1 MQNISRRKWLQKSLF
16 ASSAVLIGSR
26 ASAFDFLEKPTS
38 TYAFQEILRLNW
50 NENPYGP
57 SQSAL
62 EAATKALGSA
72 NRYPDELN
80 NKLSAAIASK
90 LGVNKDEVMLTAGS
104 TEVLSLLGQHAG
116 LLSGE
121 IVTPWPSFPTLMHF
135 GEVSGASVK
144 HVALDKEE
152 RLDLNAVLKSIGPN
166 TRLLFICNPNNPTS
180 TEVDPES
187 LMSFC
192 RSVPDNVLI
201 CVDEAYIEFSIHG
214 TKASMMPLVH
224 ELSNLVVCRTFSKAY
239 GLAGMRLGYA
249 VSQKAN
255 IQELS
260 KRHNGYGMATSVA
273 SVAGAL
279 AALEDPGFI
288 KMCVTENAKGRQIL
302 YDAFD
307 QWEVAYNK
315 SSTNFVYAR
324 AEHFAPN
331 VVDKLREQNVMI
343 TKWPIMKNNIRISIG
358 KPEDMS
364 QFVKIVEP
372 FVL

>member
-1 MQNISRRKWLQKSLF
+1 MQNISRRKWLQKSLL
-16 ASSAVLIGSR
+16 ASTAVLIGSR
-26 ASAFDFLEKPTS
+26 ALAFDFGETPTS
-38 TYAFQEILRLNW
+38 TYAFKELLRLNW

-62 EAATKALGSA
+62 EAATKALKSA
-72 NRYPDELN
+72 NRYPDALN
-80 NKLSAAIASK
+80 NKLIEAIATK
-90 LGVNKDEVMLTAGS
+90 LGVKNEEVMITAGS

-121 IVTPWPSFPTLMHF
+121 IVTPWPSFPTMMHF
-135 GEVSGASVK
+135 GKVSGASVK
-144 HVALDKEE
+144 HVPLDNED

-187 LMSFC
+187 LRSFC
-192 RSVPDNVLI
+192 RSVPENVLI
-201 CVDEAYIEFSIHG
+201 CVDEAYIEFSSHG
-214 TKASMMPLVH
+214 AKASMMPLVK
-224 ELSNLVVCRTFSKAY
+224 ELPNLIVCRTFSKAY

-249 VSQKAN
+249 VSQN
-255 IQELS
+255 INISELS

-307 QWEVAYNK
+307 QWKVAYNK

-324 AEHFAPN
+324 AEHFVPD
-331 VVDKLREQNVMI
+331 VVEKLSEQNVMI
-343 TKWPIMKNNIRISIG
+343 TKWPIMKNHIRISIG
-358 KPEDMS
+358 KPEHMS
-364 QFVKIVEP
+364 QFVQIVES
-372 FVL
+372 FLS

>member
-1 MQNISRRKWLQKSLF
+1 MQNISRRQWLQKSLL

-26 ASAFDFLEKPTS
+26 ASAFDFIEKSTD
-38 TYAFQEILRLNW
+38 TYAFQDLLRLNW

-62 EAATKALGSA
+62 EAATKALNNA
-72 NRYPDELN
+72 NRYPDALN
-80 NKLSAAIASK
+80 NELIAAIALK
-90 LGVNKDEVMLTAGS
+90 LGVQKEEVMITAGS

-116 LLSGE
+116 LLRGE
-121 IVTPWPSFPTLMHF
+121 IVTPWPSFPTLMRF

-144 HVALDKEE
+144 HVALDAED
-152 RLDLNAVLKSIGPN
+152 RLDLNAILKSISPN

-187 LMSFC
+187 LRKFC
-192 RSVPDNVLI
+192 RSVPENILI
-201 CVDEAYIEFSIHG
+201 CVDEAYIEFSQHG
-214 TKASMMPLVH
+214 TKASMVPLVH
-224 ELSNLVVCRTFSKAY
+224 ELPNLLVCRTFSKAY

-249 VSQKAN
+249 VSQKMN
-255 IQELS
+255 IEELS
-260 KRHNGYGMATSVA
+260 KRHNGFGMSTGIA

-288 KMCVTENAKGRQIL
+288 KMCVKENAKGRQIL

-307 QWEVAYNK
+307 RWGVKYNK

-324 AEHFAPN
+324 EEHFVPD
-331 VVDKLREQNVMI
+331 VIDKLREQNVMI
-343 TKWPIMKNNIRISIG
+343 TKWPIMKDNIRISIA
-358 KPEDMS
+358 KPEHMS
-364 QFVKIVEP
+364 QFVQIVEQ
-372 FVL
+372 FLS